1 MKRWKILV
9 VEDDYSLQQLYKME
23 FTEAGLD
30 ILLAGN
36 GLEASEILMREKVDL
51 IITDIRMPQEGGEA
65 VLDWVEMNHV
75 KTPVIVVSAFTHYR
89 EIFESEG
96 RPLVAYFTK
105 PVDFNDLVVF
115 VQGYLKSQIPDEGKV
130 GPSSGV

>member
-1 MKRWKILV
+1 MKRWKVLV

-30 ILLAGN
+30 IHLAGN
-36 GLEASEILMREKVDL
+36 GLEAGEILMREKVDL
-51 IITDIRMPQEGGEA
+51 IITDIRMPKEGGEA
-65 VLDWVEMNHV
+65 VLDWVELNHV

-89 EIFESEG
+89 EIFEKEG
-96 RPLVAYFTK
+96 RPMVAYFTK
-105 PVDFNDLVVF
+105 PVDFRDLIVF

-130 GPSSGV
+130 GR